1 MNVLIILVSPIIGV
15 LTELIYFHYLKEIIT
30 ISFFTNAKD
39 LATALLSY
47 AIAMFGIV
55 AMIITLVYGLSKPGV
70 SNYRKKFGVQFALLW
85 IFCIIYLSLTGL
97 LSILGFAKID
107 IMYLSI
113 LIKIFLVLFISSF
126 IQSIITIF
134 IGIAI
139 LINSNKVA

>member
-1 MNVLIILVSPIIGV
+1 
-15 LTELIYFHYLKEIIT
+15 
-30 ISFFTNAKD
+30 
-39 LATALLSY
+39 
-47 AIAMFGIV
+47 MFGIV